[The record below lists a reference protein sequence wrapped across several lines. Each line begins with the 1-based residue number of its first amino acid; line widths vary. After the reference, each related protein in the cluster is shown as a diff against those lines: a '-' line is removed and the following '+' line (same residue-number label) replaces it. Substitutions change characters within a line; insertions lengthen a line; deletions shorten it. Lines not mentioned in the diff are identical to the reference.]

1 MNKIIRT
8 TLAAALVGLM
18 SVSCSDQLNTGSYT
32 DIEDAE
38 VLYSVP
44 QLNKV
49 LVSTY
54 KQLLFNSDGEDRVF
68 AGLAGFAMYPDLG
81 GADVT
86 STQNMGG
93 NQCTSYE
100 YSNDRTLA
108 DKNPERIWF
117 MCYNVINRCNIILS
131 HIDDADGSDSQK
143 KDIKG
148 QAQAIRALMYFH
160 LIQNFQQTYAIAK
173 QKRGVIL
180 RLTDEDE
187 NSMPF
192 STVERVYAQIVEDL
206 NNAKSNLSN
215 WSRNEPYEVNTD
227 VVNGILARV
236 YLVMNN
242 WSGAY
247 DAAKAV
253 YANHST
259 LMTRDQWR
267 SGFDK
272 MISSGIAEV
281 FWAMPTT
288 DNNNLGG
295 GTVFN
300 FWYNQDT
307 SYGEG
312 FNDGPIY
319 GFLNFFATQQYVD
332 LFETTDDRYMFW
344 HRDGNVDPEINT
356 KWAYDKFKHYG
367 DANGTQG
374 GNTRPEISL
383 MRSSEMLLIM
393 AEAAANMPEKR
404 GEALSLLNTLQRA
417 RNATPSNGS
426 DLLED
431 IYKERRKELLMEGCS
446 GIYDLLRLQ
455 KPLIREMACDA
466 NNNAGHFRWGVQ
478 YLDGYS
484 ATDAAPVGRL
494 ESNDYHFLCQIP
506 ESELLTNKAIS
517 TSDQNPFK
525 GQ

>member
-1 MNKIIRT
+1 MNKIIKT

-18 SVSCSDQLNTGSYT
+18 SVSCSDQLNTGSYV
-32 DIEDAE
+32 DIEDSE

-54 KQLLFNSDGEDRVF
+54 KQLLFNTDGEDRVF
-68 AGLAGFAMYPDLG
+68 AGLAGFNMYPDLG

-86 STQNMGG
+86 STESMGG
-93 NQCTSYE
+93 NQITSYN
-100 YSNDRTLA
+100 YSNGRTITS
-108 DKNPERIWF
+108 DQPEKIWF

-131 HIDDADGSDSQK
+131 HIDEADGTDSQK

-148 QAQAIRALMYFH
+148 QAQAIRGMMYFH
-160 LIQNFQQTYAIAK
+160 LIQNFQQTYMIAK
-173 QKRGVIL
+173 QKRGVLL
-180 RLTDEDE
+180 RLSDEDE
-187 NSMPF
+187 YSVPF
-192 STVERVYAQIVEDL
+192 STVEQVYAQIVQDL
-206 NNAKSNLSN
+206 LDAKNNLSN
-215 WSRNEPYEVNTD
+215 WNRNEMYEID
-227 VVNGILARV
+227 SDIANGILARV

-242 WSGAY
+242 WQGAY
-247 DAAKAV
+247 DCAKAA
-253 YANHST
+253 YANYST

-272 MISSGIAEV
+272 MGEMPEV
-281 FWAMPTT
+281 MWTVKMT
-288 DNNNLGG
+288 DDNNLGG

-300 FWYNQDT
+300 FWFNQDT
-307 SYGEG
+307 EYGEG
-312 FNDGPIY
+312 REDGPIY
-319 GFLNFFATQQYVD
+319 NFANFFATQQYVD
-332 LFETTDDRYMFW
+332 LFEPTDDRYMFW
-344 HRDGNVDPEINT
+344 HRTGNADPEISS

-367 DANGTQG
+367 DANGAQG

-383 MRSSEMLLIM
+383 MRGSEMLLIM
-393 AEAAANMPEKR
+393 AEAAANIPEKR

-417 RNATPSNGS
+417 RHATPSNGS

-431 IYKERRKELLMEGCS
+431 IYKERRKELLMEGCT

-455 KPLIREMACDA
+455 KPLVREMECEA
-466 NNNAGHFRWGVQ
+466 NNYAGHYRWGVQ
-478 YLDGYS
+478 YLDGFNAS
-484 ATDAAPVGRL
+484 DAVPVGRL
-494 ESNDYHFLCQIP
+494 ESNDYHFICQIP